1 MEIGPLIGVLKG
13 WGKNL
18 KLRACGKTDKGR
30 VRDQNQD
37 VFCIEESLGL
47 LAVADG
53 MGGHASG
60 EVASKM
66 GMDILKDYLKG
77 RKESLPGVGN
87 PSYLESTNRMAAGVK
102 LANQAIYEASLS
114 HSTWNG
120 MGTTLTAVLLNG
132 NRLSIAHVG
141 DSRVYL
147 IRGGIIEQMTDDHT
161 VVSEQ
166 VERGLMTREE
176 AADSAMRHIL
186 TRALGITPDVEV
198 DMEELTVSEEDKLV
212 LCSDGLTE
220 LISDDEILSTV
231 LSGNRPEVA
240 CDQLVELANQKGGED
255 NITVIVAFLDREGF
269 LSRFLKRLGL
279 IRR

>member
-1 MEIGPLIGVLKG
+1 
-13 WGKNL
+13 
-18 KLRACGKTDKGR
+18 
-30 VRDQNQD
+30 VRDENED

-66 GMDILKDYLKG
+66 GMDILKGYLKG
-77 RKESLPGVGN
+77 EKESLPGEGN
-87 PSYLESTNRMAAGVK
+87 PSYLESTNRMASGIK
-102 LANQAIYEASLS
+102 LANQAIYEASRS
-114 HSTWNG
+114 HAPWNG

-166 VERGLMTREE
+166 VEKGLMTREE

-186 TRALGITPDVEV
+186 TRALGITPDVQV
-198 DMEELTVSEEDKLV
+198 DTEELTVSEGDKLV
-212 LCSDGLTE
+212 LCSDGLTG
-220 LISDDEILSTV
+220 LVSDEEILSAV
-231 LSGNRPEVA
+231 LSSNRPEMV
-240 CDQLVELANQKGGED
+240 CDQLVERANQKGGED
-255 NITVIVAFLDREGF
+255 NITVIVAFLDHEDI
-269 LSRFLKRLGL
+269 LSRFLRRLGFM
-279 IRR
+279 RR